1 MNTASSLRAFRA
13 LLPALRPELRG
24 MVWSYLVGTASALAL
39 TGLSVL
45 TAWAVGHAIIDRTLP
60 DAGWWMVLIG
70 LVLMRTILTWQEMN
84 VSHALAYRVLARLRL
99 ALFDAYALSVPGL
112 RREHSGRAA
121 NVAMD
126 DIEKLEFFY
135 AHTVAQLGTSI
146 TVFLTSM
153 ITALVLLPEAGL
165 VMLIGSLL
173 VASSAF
179 YWARSIRHLGEK
191 EQQERS
197 GLSERIVDA
206 LGALREV
213 LAYGLTS
220 RVIDNAVEATAR
232 VATIARRRELLSQLV
247 TAIRDFIVTAVVI
260 GVIAT
265 SAMAAGVLSDT
276 DQTRLSPAVL
286 PALVVLALAGVSAAA
301 DATTVFTQL
310 HPLVTSAR
318 RVGEGIHRAPL
329 VTAPTAPRPLP
340 AGPLGLRFCDV
351 SFTYPSRPPTLT
363 GWSAEIAAGEHVGLA
378 GPSGSGKSTIVALAS
393 RLWDPSSGSIEVV
406 GTDGTSIPLTEI
418 DDASLRTAIAVVDQE
433 ANLFHGTVR
442 DNLVRGNR
450 QPPDPELTAVL
461 ERVGAIEWIGLDDH
475 LGQSGLR
482 LSGGQ
487 QARLCLARALAR
499 KPRILLV
506 DEVTASLDPGTEQA
520 ISDVIAEYDGTVL
533 IASHRAETLARL
545 DRIITTNPADGRG
558 RLEPEP

>member
-1 MNTASSLRAFRA
+1 MATTRENSQAAREAKLDELHERLTGAVEQLVSGEDWARALAFAARFRA
-13 LLPALRPELRG
+13 RSFSNTLLIWVQHEA
-24 MVWSYLVGTASALAL
+24 
-39 TGLSVL
+39 
-45 TAWAVGHAIIDRTLP
+45 
-60 DAGWWMVLIG
+60 
-70 LVLMRTILTWQEMN
+70 
-84 VSHALAYRVLARLRL
+84 AY
-99 ALFDAYALSVPGL
+99 
-112 RREHSGRAA
+112 
-121 NVAMD
+121 
-126 DIEKLEFFY
+126 
-135 AHTVAQLGTSI
+135 
-146 TVFLTSM
+146 
-153 ITALVLLPEAGL
+153 EAGR
-165 VMLIGSLL
+165 VPEPMPSY
-173 VASSAF
+173 VAG
-179 YWARSIRHLGEK
+179 YRQWQTLGRQVEK
-191 EQQERS
+191 GQAGYQ
-197 GLSERIVDA
+197 I
-206 LGALREV
+206 
-213 LAYGLTS
+213 LAPVTG
-220 RVIDNAVEATAR
+220 RF
-232 VATIARRRELLSQLV
+232 ATIARRRELLSQLV